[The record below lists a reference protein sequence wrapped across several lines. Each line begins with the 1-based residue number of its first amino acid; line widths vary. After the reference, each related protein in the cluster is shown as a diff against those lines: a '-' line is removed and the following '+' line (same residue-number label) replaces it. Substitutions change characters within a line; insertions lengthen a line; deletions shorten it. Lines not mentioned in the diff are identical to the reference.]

1 MKKYIVVDTTIYYV
15 KGRFDKK
22 EDAMDFARL
31 LRVSDPDGHFYVFEM
46 VEQ

>member
-1 MKKYIVVDTTIYYV
+1 MKKYIVANMIYFV

-31 LRVSDPDGHFYVFEM
+31 LRVSDPDVQFYVFEM

>member
-1 MKKYIVVDTTIYYV
+1 MKKYIVANMIYFI
-15 KGRFDKK
+15 KGQFDKK

>member
-22 EDAMDFARL
+22 EDAMEFARL
-31 LRVSDPDGHFYVFEM
+31 LRISEPDVYSRVFEM
-46 VEQ
+46 IEK